1 MEHKVLRQ
9 AEKYQKSH
17 TRKSWLYRGLSV
29 LAAGAVFCTTYAL
42 ILPAIT
48 LDSGTTCGME
58 AHTHTVEECYATEGT
73 WSCMTEPEIIEQ
85 LENADYVAHTHGE
98 YCYDEAGELI
108 CPFAAWGNDGE
119 HRAVIEPHEHT
130 DECYEITLHSHDEN
144 CMGLVQGDLICGMQ
158 EDVGHTH
165 GTDCETVTESYIC
178 GLDKHGHN
186 DDCRDS
192 EGNLVCGL
200 EEHTHSE
207 EDCVGVTTTRT
218 CMEEERPE
226 HKHLPTCYSY
236 VTKPQCGI
244 EVDAEERRLICDRIA
259 LHTHTDACYTEGEL
273 TCGLPEVIEH
283 EHDETCYVAGEPVLV
298 CQLEQHEHDPEL
310 CYGAVIVNDTMADP
324 GEKNGEWTAKVP
336 TLTGDWAQDLVAVAM
351 SQMGYEEILY
361 TDADSLQRTYTLYG
375 EWAGQADARW
385 DQIFISWCLDKAG
398 VPATAIPQE
407 KDVDGFWAKAEES
420 GILRYDECDPQA
432 GDIVILLE
440 NDGSFRSAIVT
451 STDAD
456 NIYLIMGDA
465 GNNNDSV
472 IVSYISSTSDVVAWV
487 STTYQY
493 MEFAK
498 TELPEEGD
506 GDGDGGEEEAEE
518 ILHAESY
525 YDWQAMQDLAASGWF
540 TYWAD
545 HPTLYEEEPVT
556 VPDAMPVAETDVPA
570 ENAEQIDASGGKK
583 EYDENGNVVDN
594 GRVSVSKTIAGTDTE
609 NVFDITLTVTAD
621 EEVKTLY
628 EDPDMA
634 IVIVMD
640 ISNTMASE
648 YTDGKSM
655 TKYESAVEAAEKFV
669 DNFAAKTKGYSKLG
683 FVAFNTDAHEIC
695 EMQSV
700 STTADAVKFKNGLR
714 QGTENI
720 INAAGYGSS
729 HSRFTNMEAGLKM
742 AGDMLEKSGNKHK
755 FIVFLTDGMPTTYV
769 NKNGNGY
776 TGYDPYTSVGTMGED
791 GVFADM
797 LRSPYGLSYGFN
809 VNHSGVYCS
818 SGTSYSDK
826 AAKRASVQARALRN
840 DGVTIF
846 SVGVGLVFGNNQE
859 NATDHLKNS
868 YLMNSTCVVDRG
880 KYATDDLGNLING
893 QYIQNDFEQLE
904 VIRNSPNHTF
914 EGENGWLG
922 TAIASPKDAN
932 NPSGGGYY
940 YDAKDVTSINAAFT
954 SIFEELS
961 KKVQESAT
969 TAWIVTDPMNEEIK
983 FLKLLDDPAPGVTE
997 SNETITWDLKNP
1009 SVEPVATTTEG
1020 GKTIY
1025 TYQLKY
1031 RVRLTNESATFKE
1044 GAIYDTNKETTLTYQ
1059 VRQTV
1064 DGNTTFSEINT
1075 ATFPIPSVHGYLGE
1089 LHFTKVSRFGE
1100 TDTGGTPLSGA
1111 KFELT
1116 HDPSCALC
1124 KIDDE
1129 SVMTDAELQAMIKTA
1144 TSEANGLVSFTGIP
1158 SGHTYILEET
1168 FVPAGHQQNPATY
1181 LVEVSYDKVT
1191 VKTVGENPTVVWTDE
1206 NVDGTPNTND
1216 CIIPNY
1222 TAYELPS
1229 TGGEGTRRY
1238 NCVGVMLMG
1247 AAIVLL
1253 YTVRRKQRE

>member
-58 AHTHTVEECYATEGT
+58 AHTHTLEECYATEGT
-73 WSCMTEPEIIEQ
+73 WSCMTEPEIIER

-130 DECYEITLHSHDEN
+130 DECYEITLHRHDEN
-144 CMGLVQGDLICGMQ
+144 CMGLVQGELICEMQ

-165 GTDCETVTESYIC
+165 GTDCETITESYIC
-178 GLDKHGHN
+178 GLDEHGHN

-207 EDCVGVTTTRT
+207 DCVGVTTTLT

-259 LHTHTDACYTEGEL
+259 LHTHTEACYTEGEL

-310 CYGAVIVNDTMADP
+310 CYGAVIVNDAMADP
-324 GEKNGEWTAKVP
+324 GEKNGEWVAKVP
-336 TLTGDWAQDLVAVAM
+336 MLTGDWAQDLVAVAM

-506 GDGDGGEEEAEE
+506 GDGGEEEAEE

-556 VPDAMPVAETDVPA
+556 VPAAQDEVTVVDAANQM
-570 ENAEQIDASGGKK
+570 QINNEGGKK
-583 EYDENGNVVDN
+583 EYDANGKEVKED

-628 EDPDMA
+628 DDPDMA

-640 ISNTMASE
+640 ISNTMAKE
-648 YTDGKSM
+648 YTGDGSK
-655 TKYESAVEAAEKFV
+655 TKYQSAVEAAEKFV
-669 DNFAAKTKGYSKLG
+669 DNFADKTKGYSKLG
-683 FVAFNTDAHEIC
+683 FVAFNTDAHKIC

-700 STTADAVKFKNGLR
+700 STEADATAFKDDLR
-714 QGTENI
+714 QGTGNI
-720 INAAGYGSS
+720 INATGYGSS
-729 HSRFTNMEAGLKM
+729 HSRFTNMEAGLKL
-742 AGDMLEKSGNKHK
+742 AGDMLKASGNKHK

-769 NKNGNGY
+769 NTNGNGY
-776 TGYDPYTSVGTMGED
+776 TGYDPYTSVGAMGED

-797 LRSPYGLSYGFN
+797 LRSPNGLGNGFS
-809 VNHSGVYCS
+809 VNHTGVYCS

-859 NATDHLKNS
+859 NATEHLKNA
-868 YLMNSTCVVDRG
+868 YLQNGTCVVDRG
-880 KYATDDLGNLING
+880 KYATDDLGNLIDG
-893 QYIQNDFEQLE
+893 QQIRNDFDYLE
-904 VIRNSPNHTF
+904 VIRNSPNRTF
-914 EGENGWLG
+914 DGENGWLG
-922 TAIASPKDAN
+922 TAIASPKDAS

-940 YDAKDVTSINAAFT
+940 YDAKDVTSINNAFT
-954 SIFEELS
+954 NIFEELS

-983 FLKLLDDPAPGVTE
+983 FLDFLQDPVPNGATE
-997 SNETITWDLKNP
+997 SKGTITWDLKNT
-1009 SVEPVATTTEG
+1009 SVVPVATTTDG
-1020 GKTIY
+1020 DKKIY

-1031 RVRLTNESATFKE
+1031 RVRLTNEDANFVEKQEYAT
-1044 GAIYDTNKETTLTYQ
+1044 NQTTKLTYQ
-1059 VRQTV
+1059 VWQTV

-1075 ATFPIPSVHGYLGE
+1075 AFFPIPSVHGYLGE
-1089 LHFTKVSRFGE
+1089 LRFTKVSRFGE
-1100 TDTGGTPLSGA
+1100 TDTAGTPLSGA
-1111 KFELT
+1111 KFELK
-1116 HDPSCALC
+1116 HDDNCTLC
-1124 KIDDE
+1124 KIDDK
-1129 SVMTDAELQAMIKTA
+1129 SVMTENELTADSMIKTA
-1144 TSEANGLVSFTGIP
+1144 TSDATGTVSFTGIP

-1168 FVPAGHQQNPATY
+1168 VVPAGHQKNPATY

-1191 VKTVGENPTVVWTDE
+1191 VKTKDNKDVWKDVDE
-1206 NVDGTPNTND
+1206 NGEPNTNA

>member
-1 MEHKVLRQ
+1 MEHKVLRR

-58 AHTHTVEECYATEGT
+58 AHTHTLEECYATEGT
-73 WSCMTEPEIIEQ
+73 WSCMTEPEIIER
-85 LENADYVAHTHGE
+85 LEKADYVAHIHGE

-130 DECYEITLHSHDEN
+130 DECYEIILHSHDEN

-165 GTDCETVTESYIC
+165 DTACETVTESYIC
-178 GLDKHGHN
+178 GLDEHGHN
-186 DDCRDS
+186 DNCRDS

-200 EEHTHSE
+200 EVHTHTE
-207 EDCVGVTTTRT
+207 EDCVGVTTIRT
-218 CMEEERPE
+218 CTEEERPE

-244 EVDAEERRLICDRIA
+244 ETDAEERRLICDRIA

-407 KDVDGFWAKAEES
+407 KDVDGFWASAEES

-498 TELPEEGD
+498 TELPEEGE
-506 GDGDGGEEEAEE
+506 GDGGEEEAEE

-525 YDWQAMQDLAASGWF
+525 YNWQAMQDLAASGWF

-545 HPTLYEEEPVT
+545 HPTPYEEEEPVT
-556 VPDAMPVAETDVPA
+556 VPTAQDEVTVGTAA
-570 ENAEQIDASGGKK
+570 NQGQIEAPGGKL
-583 EYDENGNVVDN
+583 EYDENGNKVVDN

-628 EDPDMA
+628 DDPDMA

-648 YTDGKSM
+648 YTGSAGK
-655 TKYESAVEAAEKFV
+655 TKYQSAVEAAENFV
-669 DNFAAKTKGYSKLG
+669 DSFAAKAKGYSKLG

-695 EMQSV
+695 SMQKV
-700 STTADAVKFKNGLR
+700 STTADATAFKNDLR
-714 QGTENI
+714 QETEKI
-720 INAAGYGSS
+720 IKANGYGLS

-769 NKNGNGY
+769 DTDGDGY
-776 TGYDPYTSVGTMGED
+776 TGYDPYTSTGDMGAD

-797 LRSPYGLSYGFN
+797 LRSPSGLSYGFS

-846 SVGVGLVFGNNQE
+846 SVGVGLVFGDKRE
-859 NATDHLKNS
+859 NATTHLANA
-868 YLMNSTCVVDRG
+868 YLNNTTCVVDRG

-893 QYIQNDFEQLE
+893 QQIQNDFDYLE

-914 EGENGWLG
+914 DGANGWLG
-922 TAIASPKDAN
+922 TAIASPKDAS
-932 NPSGGGYY
+932 NPNGGGYY
-940 YDAKDVTSINAAFT
+940 YDANDVTSINAAFKD
-954 SIFEELS
+954 IFDELS
-961 KKVQESAT
+961 KKVQASAA
-969 TAWIVTDPMNEEIK
+969 TAWIVTDPMNEEIE
-983 FLKLLDDPAPGVTE
+983 FLKLLDNPAPNGATE
-997 SNETITWDLKNP
+997 SNGTIKWDLKDA
-1009 SVEPVATTTEG
+1009 SVKPVVTKVDN
-1020 GKTIY
+1020 KTIY

-1031 RVRLTNESATFKE
+1031 RVRLTNEDANFVEKQE
-1044 GAIYDTNKETTLTYQ
+1044 YATNKTTTLTYQ
-1059 VRQTV
+1059 VLQTV
-1064 DGNTTFSEINT
+1064 GENITFSQINT
-1075 ATFPIPSVHGYLGE
+1075 AEFPIPSVHGYLGE
-1089 LHFTKVSRFGE
+1089 LQFTKVSRFGE
-1100 TDTGGTPLSGA
+1100 TDTPLSGA
-1111 KFELT
+1111 EFTLT
-1116 HDPSCALC
+1116 HDPDCTLC
-1124 KIDDE
+1124 KIGDK
-1129 SVMTDAELQAMIKTA
+1129 SVMSEAELQAGRMEQTA
-1144 TSEANGLVSFTGIP
+1144 TSGNDGLVSFAGIP
-1158 SGHTYILEET
+1158 SGHTYILTET
-1168 FVPAGHQQNPATY
+1168 VVPAGHQKNPAEY
-1181 LVEVSYDKVT
+1181 LVEVSYDRVT
-1191 VKTVGENPTVVWTDE
+1191 VKTMDNNVVWKDVDE
-1206 NVDGTPNTND
+1206 NGNSNQQP

>member
-158 EDVGHTH
+158 EDIGHTH
-165 GTDCETVTESYIC
+165 DTACETVTESYIC

-259 LHTHTDACYTEGEL
+259 LHTHTEACYTEGEL

-493 MEFAK
+493 MEFTK
-498 TELPEEGD
+498 TELPEEGE
-506 GDGDGGEEEAEE
+506 GEGDGGEEEAEE

-525 YDWQAMQDLAASGWF
+525 YNWQAMQDLAASGWF

-570 ENAEQIDASGGKK
+570 ENAEQIDEPGGKK
-583 EYDENGNVVDN
+583 EYDENGGEVADN

-640 ISNTMASE
+640 ISNTM
-648 YTDGKSM
+648 TDKLGEGNWRDDNGNWHYNEPM
-655 TKYESAVEAAEKFV
+655 TKYQGAVQATEAFLDTFV
-669 DNFAAKTKGYSKLG
+669 ENTKGVSKIG

-695 EMQSV
+695 SMQTV
-700 STTADAVKFKNGLR
+700 TNETARTFKNALR
-714 QGTENI
+714 QGTGNI
-720 INAAGYGSS
+720 INASGYGVA

-742 AGDMLEKSGNKHK
+742 ANDMLEGVSNKNK
-755 FIVFLTDGMPTTYV
+755 FIVLLSDGLPTTYLMDRD
-769 NKNGNGY
+769 GY
-776 TGYDPYTSVGTMGED
+776 LGYDPYMDNGSGGNKNIYGYYPNEAEKGED
-791 GVFADM
+791 GYFLDM
-797 LRSPYGLSYGFN
+797 VEDYWCTY
-809 VNHSGVYCS
+809 
-818 SGTSYSDK
+818 GTSYSDK
-826 AAKRASVQARALRN
+826 GAIRAAAEAERIKGKKV
-840 DGVTIF
+840 DIYT
-846 SVGVGLVFGNNQE
+846 VGVGMTFTIEGDAKDYGTKDFVQQLINNGSSSG
-859 NATDHLKNS
+859 TTL
-868 YLMNSTCVVDRG
+868 DRG
-880 KYATDDLGNLING
+880 EVDVD
-893 QYIQNDFEQLE
+893 ELE
-904 VIRNSPNHTF
+904 IFAGSDSF
-914 EGENGWLG
+914 AGSGGWLARKIS
-922 TAIASPKDAN
+922 TSPDKYYDAN
-932 NPSGGGYY
+932 N
-940 YDAKDVTSINAAFT
+940 VTSINDAFT
-954 SIFEELS
+954 NIFEELS

-983 FLKLLDDPAPGVTE
+983 FLKLLDDPAPNGATQ
-997 SNETITWDLKNP
+997 SDGKITWDLKNP

-1031 RVRLTNESATFKE
+1031 RVRLTNEDADFVEKQKYATNQ
-1044 GAIYDTNKETTLTYQ
+1044 TTTLTYQ
-1059 VRQTV
+1059 VWQTV
-1064 DGNTTFSEINT
+1064 EGNTTFSQINT
-1075 ATFPIPSVHGYLGE
+1075 AEFPIPSVHGYLGE
-1089 LHFTKVSRFGE
+1089 LHFTKVNRFGE

-1111 KFELT
+1111 VFKLT

-1124 KIDDE
+1124 KIGDK

-1144 TSEANGLVSFTGIP
+1144 TSAETTGLVSFTGIP

-1191 VKTVGENPTVVWTDE
+1191 VKTVGENPTVVWKDGDE
-1206 NVDGTPNTND
+1206 QP